1 MKHKVGVLINK
12 DTLLQREYFKEFA
25 RLRGFESEYQY
36 PLPESKRYSTQGEE
50 IRANFSTPQPV
61 WCILNDITDQKTARK
76 LGWNAEQLDS
86 LLLLSVPYDLPELQ
100 VGALFTVPSAVDDGD
115 DRLFRVIEMSTVQI
129 YPASITCRIAPE
141 YETEVEKTEVRDFTT
156 TTFNLLR
163 EG

>member
-12 DTLLQREYFKEFA
+12 DTLLQREYSKEFA

-50 IRANFSTPQPV
+50 IRANFSTPQNV
-61 WCILNDITDQKTARK
+61 WCILNDITDQKTAQK

-86 LLLLSVPYDLPELQ
+86 LLLLSVPYDLEGIQ
-100 VGALFTVPSAVDDGD
+100 VGARFTVPSAIDDAE
-115 DRLFRVIEMSTVQI
+115 DREFEVVEMSTIQI
-129 YPASITCRIAPE
+129 YPASIVCRIAPH
-141 YETEVEKTEVRDFTT
+141 YESDVAPTEVEDFTT